1 MTLRRPVWMQPDTG
15 DPEIEYSAVEDRL
28 VATAAIRTSGVVTGM
43 AVTQRGAGA
52 NFSVDVAA
60 GIVAVTGQD
69 TDDQGRYVCQS
80 TAVENVAVPAPPGA
94 GTRTHRVVAWVKDPL
109 HNGAYTDYEWTIE
122 LLEDTGTGTP
132 TLPDSAIDL
141 AYVAVTSSTTSI
153 TNSEITDKRINAQGL
168 PGRPLQVSSDAGRP
182 AVPYISE
189 EIYRTD
195 KGYFEWWNGLAWK
208 IRAALLTPVSA
219 SSETDVSTSSTSYTA
234 GSPQVSTTFV
244 APPSGIVYVTVSAAI
259 ECAAPSTASCSWE
272 IRNTSVAGSVVVA
285 ADDRS
290 AVMVQEDHFV
300 SASYRK
306 LVTGLTAGNT
316 YFIRTMHKTS
326 GAGAADLFWREILV
340 EPHGS

>member
-1 MTLRRPVWMQPDTG
+1 VLW
-15 DPEIEYSAVEDRL
+15 
-28 VATAAIRTSGVVTGM
+28 GM
-43 AVTQRGAGA
+43 EVTQRGAGA
-52 NFSVDVAA
+52 NFSVDVAV
-60 GIVAVTGQD
+60 GQVAVEGDDVAGQ
-69 TDDQGRYVCQS
+69 GMYVAGS
-80 TAVENVAVPAPPGA
+80 TATENVAIPAAPVSGS
-94 GTRTHRVVAWVKDPL
+94 RTHRVIAQIRDRLHEGTYADYDWTPL
-109 HNGAYTDYEWTIE
+109 VQ
-122 LLEDTGTGTP
+122 EDTGSGTP
-132 TLPDSAIDL
+132 ALPDSAIPL
-141 AYVAVTSSTTSI
+141 AEVTVTSATTSI
-153 TNSEITDKRINAQGL
+153 TNSNIVDKRVRALLRTSIDESVG
-168 PGRPLQVSSDAGRP
+168 SDAGRP
-182 AVPYISE
+182 ANPTAAQRIWRS
-189 EIYRTD
+189 D
-195 KGYFEWWNGLAWK
+195 KGYYEWWNGAAWK
-208 IRAALLTPVSA
+208 VSAALSTPVSA

-259 ECAAPSTASCSWE
+259 ECVAPSTASCSWV

-285 ADDRS
+285 ADDRQ